1 MPWMLL
7 SSVCRVDAGKLIRKK
22 PFGADFRRCVL
33 LVALSLILP
42 LDALAAKAP
51 ADVRMV
57 IDVSGSMKQNDPK
70 NLRRPA
76 LELLVQ
82 VVPEKSKAGVWT
94 FGQAVNQLVPHQAV
108 SDKWRKEAAK
118 QVNQIGSVALYTNI
132 GEALEKAAYDFDKLD
147 PKLRTSVILL
157 TDGMVDISQD
167 PQKDAAERERI
178 LKEIMPRY
186 RAAGVA
192 IHSIALSSNADSALM
207 EQLAIGTNG
216 IAAVA
221 ETADELM
228 KVFLRVFDEAAP
240 PDQVPLKDNTFLI
253 DSSVDE
259 FTALVFHKKEGG
271 KKDATPT
278 YLTGP
283 DGKRIDEKS
292 ANGDVRW
299 HATSDYDLVTVRNPF
314 EGEWKLSADADPD
327 TRVTVVSDLSLDV
340 ERLPKNLFL
349 GNLPSLHAQLTQD
362 GKTLSDKAF
371 LSIIDMTVEVQQTD
385 SGKRWRKSLSKS
397 TPAPSDGI
405 YSASL
410 SMMKETAPYE
420 VSIHV
425 DGKTFQRAAKQLVTV
440 REAFELSIAED
451 KKAEERTYL
460 MTVVARMQ
468 DLDAARTKVDVRIIM
483 PDKKTLAKSLEP
495 KEGNTW
501 QLAFTDADL
510 EGSYRV
516 SATVQGVDKDGKE
529 FRVEP
534 DIVDFTVGKP
544 AVVEAAEPQPV
555 KEEKPA
561 AREEPS
567 QETAKKPEPE
577 HEKTAGEKKKP
588 EEKEDHDK
596 DAEGGLPGW
605 LLWTGLVL
613 GNLLVAGLGFAAYR
627 MIRSKKQ
634 SDVLDDDGADNAE
647 ISLEVEPGGG
657 KDKTR
662 ELLAELAG
670 SDGAIQLD
678 EPKPAS
684 NVDTGIIDI
693 GGGNG
698 DDDPFAE
705 LLGKP
710 GDN

>member
-7 SSVCRVDAGKLIRKK
+7 SSVCRVDAGKPQFKNS
-22 PFGADFRRCVL
+22 FGADFWRRL
-33 LVALSLILP
+33 LRVCIVTLSLCLSFQAI
-42 LDALAAKAP
+42 AAKAP
-51 ADVRMV
+51 ADVRLV
-57 IDVSGSMKQNDPK
+57 IDISGSMKQNDPK

-94 FGQAVNQLVPHQAV
+94 FGQAVNTLVPHQV
-108 SDKWRKEAAK
+108 VTDKWRKDAAK

-157 TDGMVDISQD
+157 TDGMVDVSPD

-192 IHSIALSSNADSALM
+192 IHSIALSKNADSELM

-221 ETADELM
+221 ESADELM

-259 FTALVFHKKEGG
+259 FTALVFRKQG
-271 KKDATPT
+271 AAPT

-292 ANGDVRW
+292 AGGDVRW
-299 HATSDYDLVTVRNPF
+299 HATADYDLVTVSNPF

-349 GNLPSLHAQLTQD
+349 GNLPTLHAQLLQD
-362 GKTLSDKAF
+362 GKILKDKAF
-371 LSIIDMTVEVQQTD
+371 LSIVDVAVEVHQTESD
-385 SGKRWRKSLSKS
+385 KRWRKSLSKS
-397 TPAPSDGI
+397 TPAPEDGI

-410 SMMKETAPYE
+410 SMMKEVAPFE
-420 VSIHV
+420 VYIHV
-425 DGKTFQRAAKQLVTV
+425 DGKTFQRSAKQLVTV
-440 REAFELSIAED
+440 REAFELSISED
-451 KKAEERTYL
+451 KKAEEPTYL
-460 MTVVARMQ
+460 MTVTSHMPE
-468 DLDAARTKVDVRIIM
+468 LDAAKTKVDVRIIM
-483 PDKKTLAKSLEP
+483 PDKKTLAKSLDP
-495 KEGNTW
+495 KDGNTW
-501 QLAFTDADL
+501 QLAFADVDS
-510 EGSYRV
+510 EGTYRV
-516 SATVQGVDKDGKE
+516 GATVQGVDKDGKE
-529 FRVEP
+529 FRV
-534 DIVDFTVGKP
+534 DTTIVDFSYGKP
-544 AVVEAAEPQPV
+544 TPVAEPESK

-561 AREEPS
+561 VSEEPKP
-567 QETAKKPEPE
+567 QHEAVKEPEHDKKPEPE
-577 HEKTAGEKKKP
+577 KQKE
-588 EEKEDHDK
+588 EDHDK

-605 LLWTGLVL
+605 LLWTGLAL
-613 GNLLVAGLGFAAYR
+613 GNLLIAGLGFAAYR
-627 MIRSKKQ
+627 MVRSKKQ
-634 SDVLDDDGADNAE
+634 LDVLDDESADNAD
-647 ISLEVEPGGG
+647 ISLDAEPAGG

-678 EPKPAS
+678 EPKRTAGA
-684 NVDTGIIDI
+684 DTDIIDI
-693 GGGNG
+693 GGSNT

-710 GDN
+710 DGN